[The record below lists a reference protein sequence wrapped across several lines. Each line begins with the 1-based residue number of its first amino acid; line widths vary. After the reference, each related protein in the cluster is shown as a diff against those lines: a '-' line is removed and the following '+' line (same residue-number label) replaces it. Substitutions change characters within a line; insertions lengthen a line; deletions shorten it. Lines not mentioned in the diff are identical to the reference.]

1 MYRITFDHIIKD
13 CFQGLAGFS
22 PAFSVLPIFSP
33 AEGFF
38 LFRWIKL
45 YYGKESP
52 LKRKFAK
59 NNYLLNQKKKFL
71 CVLLKIKRN
80 FFGN

>member
-1 MYRITFDHIIKD
+1 MIIFARVAHTRYLFKIV
-13 CFQGLAGFS
+13 FQGLAGFS

-45 YYGKESP
+45 YHGKESP
-52 LKRKFAK
+52 LKRKFGK
-59 NNYLLNQKKKFL
+59 NNYLLNQKK
-71 CVLLKIKRN
+71 N
-80 FFGN
+80 FYVFYSK